1 MDERAGLLRASF
13 VAPGGRALRIWSQA
27 RNAREERNNRGD
39 GRKTEMETSRAVD
52 AGGERIG
59 KQNKWEKLRK
69 EKEEKTYKG
78 YYRPITIFANRRN
91 YFAKRF
97 IKRLQLL

>member
-59 KQNKWEKLRK
+59 KQN
-69 EKEEKTYKG
+69 TYKG